1 MNEVKGET
9 IRKMEEQRAKL
20 SARIQLLKNRKRVE
34 ERKQD
39 TRRKILV
46 GAYFIKTMDG
56 DLQGIGQCLAD
67 AGFLE
72 ERDRPLF
79 GLPSISK

>member
-1 MNEVKGET
+1 MSQVKIEA
-9 IRKMEEQRAKL
+9 IRRMEEKRAKL
-20 SARIQLLKNRKRVE
+20 SARIQLLKNRKSEE

-39 TRRKILV
+39 TRRKILA
-46 GAYFIKTMDG
+46 GAYFIKKMEG
-56 DLQGIGQCLAD
+56 DLQGIGQLLDD

-79 GLPSISK
+79 GLPSISS